1 MGICFGSVLGGYAK
15 EIVWNDQMGFGDQ
28 YVYHSAICNKEK
40 LKLESFIN
48 RGTGEIPT
56 SDGLLYSHENDI

>member
-1 MGICFGSVLGGYAK
+1 
-15 EIVWNDQMGFGDQ
+15 MGFGDQ